1 MRSWNVDPFDKTRG
15 CVLYIISTLEDTWRN
30 AFLMNPRVCHLST
43 LRVHNASLTYNI
55 DVSRPPILLLFI
67 APSRWDFHFSIFS
80 STKINVTCYLLSTVD
95 KYSSFFSFID
105 QLLQARRIRN
115 FSKSLNS
122 YRSEILCTERERERL
137 GLHSPY
143 FYNVNVKSS
152 YYSSLF
158 QMEFFHF
165 SIFPPRKLS
174 SLVIYYRRLT
184 NILRSFL
191 LLINYYKHERFA
203 TSPNLLS
210 K

>member
-1 MRSWNVDPFDKTRG
+1 MLCYLVIEISNASSWIRAARATSESHFRYSKIKTSSRESAGRSLQDPPVIKMSIMRSWNVDPFDKTRG

-115 FSKSLNS
+115 FSKSLVEVK
-122 YRSEILCTERERERL
+122 YHVQEEKERE
-137 GLHSPY
+137 
-143 FYNVNVKSS
+143 
-152 YYSSLF
+152 
-158 QMEFFHF
+158 
-165 SIFPPRKLS
+165 
-174 SLVIYYRRLT
+174 T
-184 NILRSFL
+184 SFAFTVL
-191 LLINYYKHERFA
+191 LQC
-203 TSPNLLS
+203 
-210 K
+210 